1 MRYGRRRSTLSLD
14 EARHPAPPQ
23 QMESEMT
30 GFSAGQSTQRRRR
43 PAAGSLVQALAV
55 AAAILLIAPSTVAGG
70 SFGAWGPASPESGVN
85 TAAAEG
91 CPIESPDGL
100 SLYIASNRAG
110 GTASPDAND
119 IWVFHRSSI
128 GGAWGTAQNLGTPVN
143 SIYADYCPTPLRGNA
158 LLFVS
163 NRPGGCGGGDIYLAK
178 RNAVHGWSIRNVGCD
193 AAGSGPNFPGGEF
206 GPSLVETD
214 QGTFL
219 YFSSNGN
226 DPTGDQDIY
235 VSRQR
240 ADGTFTRATAVAAL
254 NTDTFHDQMP
264 NIRKDGLEMVFASN
278 RPGGA
283 GGQDI
288 WTSKRARTSDAW
300 STPVKLGSNVNT
312 AGNETRPSLSWDGRR
327 LHFGRDGDIQ
337 VSTRTR

>member
-1 MRYGRRRSTLSLD
+1 
-14 EARHPAPPQ
+14 
-23 QMESEMT
+23 MT
-30 GFSAGQSTQRRRR
+30 GFSTGQSRRPRRR
-43 PAAGSLVQALAV
+43 PTRATLVRVLGAS
-55 AAAILLIAPSTVAGG
+55 AAILLIAPSAVAGG
-70 SFGAWGPASPESGVN
+70 SFGDWGLAVPEPGVN
-85 TAAAEG
+85 TTAAEG

-119 IWVFHRSSI
+119 IWVFHRSAI
-128 GGAWGTAQNLGTPVN
+128 GGAWSTAENLGTPVN
-143 SIYADYCPTPLRGNA
+143 SSYADYCPTPLRGNA

-163 NRPGGCGGGDIYLAK
+163 NRPGGCGGGDIYLGT

-193 AAGSGPNFPGGEF
+193 ADGSGPNFPGGEF

-214 QGTFL
+214 QGRFL

-226 DPTGDQDIY
+226 DATGDQDVY

-240 ADGTFTRATAVAAL
+240 ADGTFTRATAVAEL

-278 RPGGA
+278 RPGGG

-288 WTSKRARTSDAW
+288 WTAKRSSTADPW
-300 STPVKLGSNVNT
+300 STPVVLGSNVNT

-327 LHFGRDGDIQ
+327 LLFGRDGDIQ